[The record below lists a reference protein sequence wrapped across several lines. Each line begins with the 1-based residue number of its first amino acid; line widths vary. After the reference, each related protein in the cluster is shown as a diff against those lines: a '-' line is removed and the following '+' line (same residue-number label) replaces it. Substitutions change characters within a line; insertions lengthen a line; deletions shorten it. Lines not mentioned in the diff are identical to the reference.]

1 MASFPKSVDEVKQW
15 MIQNGFSSHASTF
28 EENEIDGE
36 AMQCLTENALVQLIP
51 VVGPR
56 MKFIKQLESL
66 KKTSRPESIDVVEEG
81 TPIANE
87 EMEVQ
92 DRIPADTEV
101 KARKRLEFDN
111 KVSSPCPDDNIVL
124 NAKMLWPRVL
134 TLPTS
139 FRLDVTR
146 TLASKEKQN
155 INKKFRREFIG
166 SIYDHFARYTLYP
179 TKHQLTSI
187 CELIVQKYPFLKDTS
202 IGTGYDS
209 WYASLY
215 EKFRNERTSIKDDPE
230 VILRK
235 RKPKESSKECVK
247 AKLRRG
253 AINWEPPFPEG
264 EDEVS
269 LQRHKDFM
277 KSEFEK
283 RSPDWAKI
291 SKRMALTFPSR
302 RRLMNDNMSIKEIKE
317 HYPTLFK
324 FEQILAEFE
333 RILGLNSSVVDSF
346 RSNFQQ
352 VTDPIV
358 KLGKTKNKSKSKE
371 EIQTF
376 LHLLEDDDNDMNE
389 DESEPTIEEQAEVA
403 MAVLPYLLLP
413 KSGLISTDD
422 FVHFVFEDEDI
433 DEIVKI
439 SNKPFPRIVFKGQ
452 LSSPDAIYIIADQQV
467 LCSSTNT
474 TLLEAT
480 VCLMACYYVFLYDYP
495 SGLNNFYLYL
505 QKCILQLQDGKKLPS
520 TVINFVN
527 DIDAMSKI

>member
-1 MASFPKSVDEVKQW
+1 
-15 MIQNGFSSHASTF
+15 
-28 EENEIDGE
+28 
-36 AMQCLTENALVQLIP
+36 
-51 VVGPR
+51 
-56 MKFIKQLESL
+56 
-66 KKTSRPESIDVVEEG
+66 
-81 TPIANE
+81 
-87 EMEVQ
+87 
-92 DRIPADTEV
+92 
-101 KARKRLEFDN
+101 
-111 KVSSPCPDDNIVL
+111 
-124 NAKMLWPRVL
+124 MLWPRVL

-215 EKFRNERTSIKDDPE
+215 EKFRNERKSIKDDPE

-291 SKRMALTFPSR
+291 SKRMSLTFPSR

-376 LHLLEDDDNDMNE
+376 LHLLEDDDDDMNE

>member
-215 EKFRNERTSIKDDPE
+215 EKFRNERKSIKDDPE

-302 RRLMNDNMSIKEIKE
+302 RRLMNDSMSIKEIKE

-324 FEQILAEFE
+324 FEQ
-333 RILGLNSSVVDSF
+333 
-346 RSNFQQ
+346 
-352 VTDPIV
+352 
-358 KLGKTKNKSKSKE
+358 
-371 EIQTF
+371 
-376 LHLLEDDDNDMNE
+376 
-389 DESEPTIEEQAEVA
+389 
-403 MAVLPYLLLP
+403 
-413 KSGLISTDD
+413 
-422 FVHFVFEDEDI
+422 
-433 DEIVKI
+433 
-439 SNKPFPRIVFKGQ
+439 
-452 LSSPDAIYIIADQQV
+452 
-467 LCSSTNT
+467 
-474 TLLEAT
+474 
-480 VCLMACYYVFLYDYP
+480 VC
-495 SGLNNFYLYL
+495 
-505 QKCILQLQDGKKLPS
+505 
-520 TVINFVN
+520 
-527 DIDAMSKI
+527 